1 MTQSVVTAAV
11 PVRVTESNA
20 RALLSPIPLQC
31 HLSLQIQAVVTGT
44 VTARYVTD
52 SESDSDARA
61 CRGRSRG
68 GLAPPSSFGG
78 IMRLVD
84 GFLAFKANRRLH
96 YQFQNA
102 AVIALV
108 LAGVLAALWPSCE
121 IASRIISLFA
131 LGVLVAKFFLQ
142 PAVISYIPR
151 RHSSEYI
158 RELRRQNVKFPSLYI
173 AYTGKDC
180 FYYDCLI
187 LPQH

>member
-31 HLSLQIQAVVTGT
+31 NLSLQIQAVVTGT
-44 VTARYVTD
+44 VTARNVTD

-61 CRGRSRG
+61 CRG
-68 GLAPPSSFGG
+68 AAAADWPPPSSFGG

-102 AVIALV
+102 AVVALV